1 MDESSVAQVLV
12 SAHTAE
18 LSVRAVS
25 HGLHALDERIEG
37 IEHEAADLRW
47 RPIMARQL
55 GGNLCLSFARR

>member
-1 MDESSVAQVLV
+1 MDESSLAQLLV

-18 LSVRAVS
+18 LAVRAVS

-37 IEHEAADLRW
+37 IEHGAADLRW

-55 GGNLCLSFARR
+55 GWNLCVSPARR